1 MGAALPTQQ
10 QQPLVQGQPDAGPWA
25 GASAWQQQEAA
36 AAGGSGKGLKIAIKI
51 GSVVGGLAVLGLL
64 IWLVFKFTAGG
75 GADTHE
81 KIMDDMLAAH
91 TEFATILNGVNT
103 VDDAKIAKSD
113 LDAVILRMEAVN
125 ERAGAMG
132 KPDKDTQEKLKKKV
146 LSGMGTMLSMMP
158 KMMELENNP
167 EIKAALGLE
176 EIQSRMNASKM
187 DWFDSPVE
195 LPLE

>member
-1 MGAALPTQQ
+1 MTDISEREACTKRCWWLG
-10 QQPLVQGQPDAGPWA
+10 A
-25 GASAWQQQEAA
+25 GAGLLVAFLLLAFGIWGLLMSIV
-36 AAGGSGKGLKIAIKI
+36 AGVLAI
-51 GSVVGGLAVLGLL
+51 LGLL
-64 IWLVFKFTAGG
+64 IWLVIKFTAGG

-81 KIMDDMLAAH
+81 KIMDDMLAAS

-103 VDDAKIAKSD
+103 VDDAKNAKSD
-113 LDAVILRMEAVN
+113 LDAVISRMEAVN